1 VRSELESAEHAAA
14 VRAGPGRA
22 AGDACAATGCNACA
36 GANRAAAD
44 CR

>member
-1 VRSELESAEHAAA
+1 VRSELESAE
-14 VRAGPGRA
+14 
-22 AGDACAATGCNACA
+22 DACAATGCNACA